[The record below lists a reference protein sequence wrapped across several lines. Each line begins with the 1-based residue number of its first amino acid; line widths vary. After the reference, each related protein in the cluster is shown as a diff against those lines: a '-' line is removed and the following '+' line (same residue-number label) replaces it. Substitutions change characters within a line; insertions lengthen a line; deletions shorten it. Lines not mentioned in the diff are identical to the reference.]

1 MSKTDTICEFVDT
14 IVDQYSATKK
24 KIRVDFYKYFQ
35 SEEIDRRVI
44 NEYASNYIYQVTDI
58 IEEISGALDG
68 DELLQEAY
76 SHFKKPELQEFKS
89 LLNRFVSDVERYKDH
104 KKIVRRKKV
113 KTPEQLVRGLHIQT
127 EPFIIG
133 ENKYTSVPT
142 DQIIGSTS
150 VFLFNTVTHD
160 LLFLNGESLSCKGAK
175 ITGYN
180 NLSGLKKLKKVINTI
195 DLILSSTPYNCCSIF
210 DSLPNKSRS
219 VPSTVSPNFALIK
232 VLQ

>member
-1 MSKTDTICEFVDT
+1 F
-14 IVDQYSATKK
+14 
-24 KIRVDFYKYFQ
+24 
-35 SEEIDRRVI
+35 
-44 NEYASNYIYQVTDI
+44 I
-58 IEEISGALDG
+58 IEG
-68 DELLQEAY
+68 
-76 SHFKKPELQEFKS
+76 
-89 LLNRFVSDVERYKDH
+89 
-104 KKIVRRKKV
+104 
-113 KTPEQLVRGLHIQT
+113 
-127 EPFIIG
+127 
-133 ENKYTSVPT
+133 NKYTPVPT
-142 DQIIGSTS
+142 DQIIGSNS

-180 NLSGLKKLKKVINTI
+180 NLSGLKKSKKVINTI